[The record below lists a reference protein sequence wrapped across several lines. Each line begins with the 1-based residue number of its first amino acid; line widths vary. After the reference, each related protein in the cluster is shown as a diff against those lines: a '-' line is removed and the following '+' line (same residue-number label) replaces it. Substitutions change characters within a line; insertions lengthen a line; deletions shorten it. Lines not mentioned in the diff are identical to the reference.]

1 MFSSNSF
8 LIFSRRIARCSA
20 LLRFPS
26 YLFGSFCAKYSR
38 NSSAVVNRGWLA
50 LPLLDATLSNLRYS
64 TFRSVDGFFGS
75 RDFIGFETKEESVGS
90 TKNWPIT

>member
-1 MFSSNSF
+1 MFSSNSV

-38 NSSAVVNRGWLA
+38 GWLA
-50 LPLLDATLSNLRYS
+50 LSLLDATISNLRYS
-64 TFRSVDGFFGS
+64 MFRSIDGFFGP
-75 RDFIGFETKEESVGS
+75 RDFIGLETKEESVES
-90 TKNWPIT
+90 TKNWSIT